1 MKYVRYIKS
10 FSPIRLRNLFFD
22 FKFLRLK
29 VPLSNQLLLLYTSDF
44 TRYFFN
50 IHIILRYENRL
61 NATPSEGI
69 FNLVAQKCVKLQ
81 FLNFSYFLCFD
92 FRFLRL
98 KVPLSDQLPL
108 WSSNHRHAVLRTLP
122 RCESVSGH
130 NDPELKISFGN

>member
-1 MKYVRYIKS
+1 MQLPRKAVSIWLHRNVWNCSSLTFHIFFVLISGFCVWKFHWAINCCYGAPIIVMPFCDFFLIFWKFFKKFFFEKYY
-10 FSPIRLRNLFFD
+10 N
-22 FKFLRLK
+22 
-29 VPLSNQLLLLYTSDF
+29 
-44 TRYFFN
+44 
-50 IHIILRYENRL
+50 
-61 NATPSEGI
+61 
-69 FNLVAQKCVKLQ
+69 
-81 FLNFSYFLCFD
+81 FLCFD